1 MKSEASLLVSLG
13 IAGLALAVVA
23 AIIGVVGA
31 TAQPSQR
38 FRSTLRAVV
47 ASFVWLAVPGV
58 LAARGV
64 LLNFEHRPPPA
75 VVMLVVLTVATT
87 GISFS
92 TLGKRIAIGIPLW
105 ALVAAQ
111 GFRFPLELVMH
122 RAAVEGAMP
131 VQMSFAGSNY
141 DIVTGVTAIV
151 LGAALYFRR
160 VSLTWVIAWN
170 VVGFAL
176 LINIVTI
183 ALLSM
188 PLVQHW
194 GPEQV
199 NTFALRFPYVW
210 LPAILVQAAL
220 MGHLLI
226 LRRLV
231 RDRAVEQ
238 SPIDAATASR

>member
-13 IAGLALAVVA
+13 IAGLALALVA
-23 AIIGVVGA
+23 AFVGVIRQ
-31 TAQPSQR
+31 TAQPSHR
-38 FRSTLRAVV
+38 FRSTLLAT
-47 ASFVWLAVPGV
+47 AAAFVWLAVPGL

-75 VVMLVVLTVATT
+75 LVMLVVLTVATT
-87 GISFS
+87 GIAFS
-92 TLGKRIAIGIPLW
+92 SLGKRVAIGVPLW
-105 ALVAAQ
+105 ALVAVQ
-111 GFRFPLELVMH
+111 GFRFPLELFMH
-122 RAAVEGAMP
+122 RAALEGAMP

-141 DIVTGVTAIV
+141 DIVTGITALV
-151 LGAALYFRR
+151 LGAALYFHR
-160 VSLTWVIAWN
+160 VSPTWVIAWN

-176 LINIVTI
+176 LVNIVTI

-188 PLVQHW
+188 PLVQFW
-194 GPEQV
+194 GPDQV

-226 LRRLV
+226 LRRLLSG
-231 RDRAVEQ
+231 RALEHSVVD
-238 SPIDAATASR
+238 PATASR